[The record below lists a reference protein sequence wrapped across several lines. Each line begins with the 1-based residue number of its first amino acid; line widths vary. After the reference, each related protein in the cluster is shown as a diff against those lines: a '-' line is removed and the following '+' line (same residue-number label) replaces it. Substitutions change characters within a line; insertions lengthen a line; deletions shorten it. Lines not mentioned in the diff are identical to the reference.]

1 MPSTLEQLSPTRV
14 KLTITM
20 TFDELKPTL
29 DQAYKDIASQV
40 SVPGFRKGKVPAP
53 VIDQRFGRGAVLQ
66 QAINDALP
74 EAYNQAI
81 QDNEIV
87 PLGQPEVD
95 VTKLEDGELVEFTA
109 EVDVRPDFEVPDASE
124 VTAEVPVLTVADED
138 IDKQVELLRERFATN
153 TEVDRAA
160 AKGDITVIN
169 LEGSKDGEI
178 LEDATAEGI
187 TYKVGAEGMLEGLD
201 DAVIGLKAGEDATFH
216 STLVGGA
223 LRGEEADIKVT
234 VTKVSEQELPEV
246 DEEFAQLVSQFD
258 TVEEMRADLRTSME
272 NQARLS
278 QVADARDNVLEALL
292 GKTSFDLPEK
302 VVESQIE
309 ARRTQVTQQLAQ
321 AGLTVEQ
328 YLEDSEEDI
337 DNEDDFWAEIEKR
350 SIDALRAQLILDKAA
365 EDGEFEIEQ
374 DDLTQLLFQKAQANG
389 TSPEVEAQRM
399 MEQNLVGEWMQEIRR
414 GKALA
419 DMVAKATVK
428 DSDGT
433 ILDLEHIGP
442 DGAVIEPAEDEKPAE
457 DPQPDTADEAADAKS
472 SKADDEAK
480 KPSTK
485 AKSTKKP
492 AAKKTTT
499 KKSTA
504 KKVTAKKTADKKDVE
519 KD

>member
-1 MPSTLEQLSPTRV
+1 MPSTLEKLSTNRV
-14 KLTITM
+14 KLTIEM
-20 TFDELKPTL
+20 PFDELKPSL
-29 DQAYKDIASQV
+29 DKAYKDIAAQV
-40 SVPGFRKGKVPAP
+40 NVPGFRKGKVPAP
-53 VIDQRFGRGAVLQ
+53 IIDQRFGRGAVLQ
-66 QAINDALP
+66 EAINDALP
-74 EAYNQAI
+74 SAYGKAI
-81 QDNEIV
+81 EENTVV
-87 PLGQPEVD
+87 PLGQPDIE
-95 VTKLEDGELVEFTA
+95 VTKLEDGEVVEFTA
-109 EVDVRPDFEVPDASE
+109 EVDVRPDFDLPDVSAISVEVPAVEVPDDD
-124 VTAEVPVLTVADED
+124 VDER
-138 IDKQVELLRERFATN
+138 IETLRQRFATN
-153 TEVDRAA
+153 TEVERGA
-160 AKGDITVIN
+160 AKDDLVTIDLAGTR
-169 LEGSKDGEI
+169 DGEA
-178 LEDATAEGI
+178 LEDATASDV
-187 TYKVGAEGMLEGLD
+187 TYKVGSEGMLEGLD
-201 DAVIGLKAGEDATFH
+201 DAVIGLRAGEDATFH

-278 QVADARDNVLEALL
+278 QVADARDNVLEALI

-433 ILDLEHIGP
+433 VLDLEHIGP

-457 DPQPDTADEAADAKS
+457 GPQPDTADEAADAKS

-480 KPSTK
+480 KSSTK

-504 KKVTAKKTADKKDVE
+504 KKATAKKTADKKDVE

>member
-1 MPSTLEQLSPTRV
+1 
-14 KLTITM
+14 
-20 TFDELKPTL
+20 
-29 DQAYKDIASQV
+29 
-40 SVPGFRKGKVPAP
+40 
-53 VIDQRFGRGAVLQ
+53 
-66 QAINDALP
+66 
-74 EAYNQAI
+74 
-81 QDNEIV
+81 
-87 PLGQPEVD
+87 
-95 VTKLEDGELVEFTA
+95 
-109 EVDVRPDFEVPDASE
+109 
-124 VTAEVPVLTVADED
+124 
-138 IDKQVELLRERFATN
+138 
-153 TEVDRAA
+153 
-160 AKGDITVIN
+160 
-169 LEGSKDGEI
+169 
-178 LEDATAEGI
+178 
-187 TYKVGAEGMLEGLD
+187 MLEGLD

-234 VTKVSEQELPEV
+234 VTKVSEQELPKV

-433 ILDLEHIGP
+433 VLDLEHIGP

-457 DPQPDTADEAADAKS
+457 DSQADTADEAADTKS
-472 SKADDEAK
+472 SKADEAAK

-485 AKSTKKP
+485 AKSAKKP
-492 AAKKTTT
+492 AAKKTTA

-504 KKVTAKKTADKKDVE
+504 RKTTAKKTADKKDAE